1 MTPMNKLVSDILDA
15 DKRIA
20 KLTAENATL
29 YRQLGV
35 IQEGSNRLLEVWRT
49 RDAKRLEQI
58 QHLEERLTI
67 ARLVRRQ
74 MHGTNRRQWE
84 RIQKLLDEHM
94 RSDETICD
102 LCAEI
107 RDLQAKI
114 AELKPKA
121 ASYDELTA
129 PETPEDAL
137 NG

>member
-1 MTPMNKLVSDILDA
+1 MMPNEYSYYLQL
-15 DKRIA
+15 
-20 KLTAENATL
+20 E
-29 YRQLGV
+29 RQLTV
-35 IQEGSNRLLEVWRT
+35 IQAESNRLLEVWRT
-49 RDAKRLEQI
+49 RDDQRLEQI
-58 QHLEERLTI
+58 QHLEERLTH
-67 ARLVRRQ
+67 ARWVRRQ

-84 RIQKLLDEHM
+84 RIQELLNQHM

-129 PETPEDAL
+129 PETPEDAP